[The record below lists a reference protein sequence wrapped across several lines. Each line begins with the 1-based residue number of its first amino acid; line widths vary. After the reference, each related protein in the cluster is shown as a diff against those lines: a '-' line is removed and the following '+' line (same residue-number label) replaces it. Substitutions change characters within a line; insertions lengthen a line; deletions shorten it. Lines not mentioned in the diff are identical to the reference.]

1 MGGTY
6 AATTLK
12 GFVPWWEPDVEQM
25 SDYDTELVQ

>member
-12 GFVPWWEPDVEQM
+12 GFVPWWKPDVEQM
-25 SDYDTELVQ
+25 RDYDTQS